1 MVMEELNK
9 DIYLLG
15 TGIKGFSHITLETN
29 YTLKNCNEVYYINP
43 LHSLEAYLKKI
54 NPKSFNLIGLYKD
67 FRSATDVYEEITRII
82 IKRAKEISKI
92 SFLSH
97 GNPIIFSTPTQIII
111 KKAKEENLTV
121 EVLPAISAIDSI
133 LTELKIDIGDLGLQI
148 FDANKLVLY
157 EQNINTFVPCV
168 IFQIGIFGSKFITR
182 SLRNKP
188 HRFKLFKQYLLK
200 FYPEEHIVYLIES
213 AVDYILNSQK
223 SKFPISDIET
233 KADFINTNSSLYIPP
248 VKGTYIRNKKFY
260 SLINNPNNINE
271 LVYQCFKK

>member
-1 MVMEELNK
+1 MGKLNK

-29 YTLKNCNEVYYINP
+29 YILKNCNEVYYVNP
-43 LHSLEAYLKKI
+43 VHSLEAYLKKI

-67 FRSATDVYEEITRII
+67 FRSATDVYEELAQII

-97 GNPIIFSTPTQIII
+97 GNPIIFSTPSQIII
-111 KKAKEENLTV
+111 KK
-121 EVLPAISAIDSI
+121 
-133 LTELKIDIGDLGLQI
+133 
-148 FDANKLVLY
+148 
-157 EQNINTFVPCV
+157 
-168 IFQIGIFGSKFITR
+168 ITR

-213 AVDYILNSQK
+213 AVDYTLNPQK
-223 SKFPISDIET
+223 IKFPISDIEK
-233 KADFINTNSSLYIPP
+233 KASFINTNSSLYIPA
-248 VKGTYIRNKKFY
+248 VKGMYIRNKKFY

-271 LVYQCFKK
+271 LVYQGFKK